1 MCGIVVTVD
10 DDTVVQVRGD
20 AQHPLSR
27 GYVCPKGRAL
37 GAFHHDP
44 RRLDAPMRREGDG
57 WQRQGWPEAIGE
69 VSAAL
74 GAIIAESGPD
84 AVAMYL
90 ASGSAFDT
98 NGRRAA
104 ERFLR
109 VIGSAQKYTATT
121 IDTPCKPL
129 IAELIGG
136 WSGLTPIW
144 DHERS
149 DLLVLVGTNPVVSHG
164 HSNAIPDPVRR
175 LRNSAPAAVSSS

>member
-1 MCGIVVTVD
+1 VRPRTGARPSALQARLRLEQERSVD

-57 WQRQGWPEAIGE
+57 WQRQEWPDAIGE

-90 ASGSAFDT
+90 ASGSERQKLAFVRAQALSKDT
-98 NGRRAA
+98 FG
-104 ERFLR
+104 
-109 VIGSAQKYTATT
+109 
-121 IDTPCKPL
+121 
-129 IAELIGG
+129 
-136 WSGLTPIW
+136 
-144 DHERS
+144 
-149 DLLVLVGTNPVVSHG
+149 
-164 HSNAIPDPVRR
+164 
-175 LRNSAPAAVSSS
+175 